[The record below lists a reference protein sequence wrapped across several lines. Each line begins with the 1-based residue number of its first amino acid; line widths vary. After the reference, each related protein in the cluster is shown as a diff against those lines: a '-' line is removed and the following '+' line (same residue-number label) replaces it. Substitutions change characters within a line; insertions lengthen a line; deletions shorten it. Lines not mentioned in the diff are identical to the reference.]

1 MYQGWRDENWLIKDR
16 KEKQSSMGNRW
27 KMENSVLKV
36 KPRTMTPPRGSA
48 VEHSCS
54 ACLRQ
59 GLREGAFVFYCC
71 ITSRH
76 SRNERTPTC
85 LLLWMHTGL
94 ESGPGVHGFSA
105 QGLTRRKPWCQPE
118 TGTHLRL
125 QAFQIT
131 VWWKNSFPCYCRTKA
146 PSSFRFLN

>member
-1 MYQGWRDENWLIKDR
+1 
-16 KEKQSSMGNRW
+16 MGNRW

-85 LLLWMHTGL
+85 LPSDSPVIYILLHLLYLLLFIGGRTVPLPPQSGVVEVCELTDNSHIPGGKTIIYMHV
-94 ESGPGVHGFSA
+94 GP
-105 QGLTRRKPWCQPE
+105 L
-118 TGTHLRL
+118 
-125 QAFQIT
+125 IT
-131 VWWKNSFPCYCRTKA
+131 VCIA
-146 PSSFRFLN
+146 A